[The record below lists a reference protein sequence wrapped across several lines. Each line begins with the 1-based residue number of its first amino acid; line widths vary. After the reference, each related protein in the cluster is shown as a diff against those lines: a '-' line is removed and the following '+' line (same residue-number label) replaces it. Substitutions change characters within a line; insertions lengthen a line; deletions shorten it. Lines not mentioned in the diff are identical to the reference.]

1 MFDDEVNSPLKGS
14 KLWVARC
21 TGLELPGT
29 KETGEPFSSPIR
41 PAIMRKGCG
50 DASHV
55 KKPLARLCAFVSS
68 GVPIPAPVL

>member
-1 MFDDEVNSPLKGS
+1 MMKLTHHS
-14 KLWVARC
+14 KVPSFGVARR